1 MLVEFFFTV
10 ELNIYN
16 VTTQLLQFN
25 HFLTK
30 QHKMKKTTFTIVMIL
45 VLLALPISA
54 QAQQCSQHSCQHSD
68 QENCEQFKPKLFTVL
83 PEWCHNPDGLT
94 VDEKTGTI
102 YLNCPNFYNIV
113 AGSKKKDFPVTLSIL
128 HKNGKLEK
136 LLEYPLL
143 EETGQAGA
151 MGLDFGP
158 DGNLYVCDNQ
168 YLYNKDH
175 KSRIL
180 KVEMKNGKPT
190 GIVTPVVVGL
200 KLPNAIL
207 WHNDE
212 LWVTDTCLDLEGYFG
227 IGGLWRFKK
236 DEILK
241 QTEPLYVLPNG
252 QDKHLVVKQEVKK
265 NGWKTGGADGLTVD
279 HNGVIYFGNVGDG
292 SVFAVT
298 INKDDSVKCVKIL
311 DDNSCVCC
319 DGLFF
324 DPVSKLIFINDPK
337 ENAIRVMTPFQ
348 GEQTQ
353 VRYWTLWENGDT
365 DGTDG
370 LLDAP
375 SECVVVDGKMIIA
388 NYDSVS
394 PGMKNTKLDAP
405 HTISVIDI
413 TPLQQHT
420 KPLNNNNNNSTVH

>member
-1 MLVEFFFTV
+1 M
-10 ELNIYN
+10 
-16 VTTQLLQFN
+16 
-25 HFLTK
+25 K
-30 QHKMKKTTFTIVMIL
+30 QTTFTIVMIF
-45 VLLALPISA
+45 VLLAMSA
-54 QAQQCSQHSCQHSD
+54 STQAQQCSQHSCQNTV
-68 QENCEQFKPKLFTVL
+68 QENCEQFKPKLFAAL

-94 VDEKTGTI
+94 VEEKTGTI
-102 YLNCPNFYNIV
+102 YMNCPNLNDV
-113 AGSKKKDFPVTLSIL
+113 ADGDKKKDFSATLNIL

-136 LLEYPLL
+136 LLEYPPLQ
-143 EETGQAGA
+143 ETGQTGA

-168 YLYNKDH
+168 YSYDKDH

-190 GIVTPVVVGL
+190 GMVTAVVVGL

-212 LWVTDTCLDLEGYFG
+212 LWVTDTCLDLEGYSG

-236 DEILK
+236 DEIFNQTKPLK
-241 QTEPLYVLPNG
+241 VLPNG

-265 NGWKTGGADGLTVD
+265 NAWQASGADGLTVD
-279 HNGVIYFGNVGDG
+279 HNGVIYFGNCGDG
-292 SVFAVT
+292 VIYAVT
-298 INKDDSVKCVKIL
+298 INADDSVKCIKIL
-311 DDNSCVCC
+311 DNTDRCPCC

-337 ENAIRVMTPFQ
+337 ENAIRVMTLFH

-353 VRYWTLWENGDT
+353 IQCWKLWENGDT
-365 DGTDG
+365 DGADG
-370 LLDAP
+370 SLDAP
-375 SECVVVDGKMIIA
+375 CECVIVDGKMIISNFDA
-388 NYDSVS
+388 AS
-394 PGMKNTKLDAP
+394 PGMKNTKYDAP

-413 TPLQQHT
+413 MPLQQRL
-420 KPLNNNNNNSTVH
+420 KSSNNNSNNNSPGN